1 MIQRILRL
9 VYTAAL
15 VAGGLVLFFTLIE
28 CLRAYTTLRDVHP
41 MLGTVFGIAVLVGIA
56 VLLVWYV
63 VTIGRRPGVLLP
75 PAGVNPETATGAPLR
90 AFARYQIRLL
100 RRLSENPSVEPARR
114 ETARRQSERLRE
126 ALAAGSHAADLSL
139 TVRHATEHAIA
150 PVLEPL
156 DALARTEV
164 ARSVRDVMLGVT
176 LSPWRTAD
184 LLVVLY
190 RNLRMTARVMEIY
203 NTRPP
208 LREQVLILRDVF
220 TVVATV
226 NFLSY
231 GSQLFQTLTASV
243 PVLGRFADDVAEG
256 IGAGVL
262 TSVTGHAAIGRCRTY
277 GCWNASDAQR
287 SIRANLGRFLA
298 DVKHI
303 VIDDVLHR
311 LRKPVEAQLPA
322 AQRPAN
328 VEETMRVGV
337 VAAMDASA
345 SFLDQFVVRP
355 VAATGR
361 GVVDTGAA
369 VGRVVARGS
378 QATGR
383 AIAQVASGT
392 TRWIAGAGRVTAQT
406 LAGALPRLHVRKPS
420 AHSGKSPSP
429 APDETGC

>member
-15 VAGGLVLFFTLIE
+15 VVGGLVLFFTLIE
-28 CLRAYTTLRDVHP
+28 CLRAYTTLRAVHP
-41 MLGTVFGIAVLVGIA
+41 ALGTAFGIAVLVGVAALIA
-56 VLLVWYV
+56 WYAI
-63 VTIGRRPGVLLP
+63 TIGRRPGVLLP
-75 PAGVNPETATGAPLR
+75 PAGVDPETATGAPLR
-90 AFARYQIRLL
+90 AYARYQIRLL
-100 RRLSENPSVEPARR
+100 RRLSGNPSVDSLQR
-114 ETARRQSERLRE
+114 EIARRQSDRLRE
-126 ALAAGSHAADLSL
+126 ALAAGAHAADLPL
-139 TVRHATEHAIA
+139 TVRHATEYAITPA
-150 PVLEPL
+150 VEPL
-156 DALARTEV
+156 DALARAEV

-190 RNLRMTARVMEIY
+190 RNLRMTARIMDLY

-277 GCWNASDAQR
+277 GSWDAAEAQR

-303 VIDDVLHR
+303 VIDDVLQR
-311 LRKPVEAQLPA
+311 LRRPVEAQLPP
-322 AQRPAN
+322 AQRPAD
-328 VEETMRVGV
+328 VQETMRVGV
-337 VAAMDASA
+337 MAAMDESA
-345 SFLDQFVVRP
+345 TFLDQFVRRP
-355 VAATGR
+355 VVATGR
-361 GVVDTGAA
+361 GVADTGAA

-383 AIAQVASGT
+383 ALARFVSGT
-392 TRWIAGAGRVTAQT
+392 TRWIAGAGRATGRSVANSMRHLRIRRPAART
-406 LAGALPRLHVRKPS
+406 AGAPHEPEDAGV
-420 AHSGKSPSP
+420 
-429 APDETGC
+429 